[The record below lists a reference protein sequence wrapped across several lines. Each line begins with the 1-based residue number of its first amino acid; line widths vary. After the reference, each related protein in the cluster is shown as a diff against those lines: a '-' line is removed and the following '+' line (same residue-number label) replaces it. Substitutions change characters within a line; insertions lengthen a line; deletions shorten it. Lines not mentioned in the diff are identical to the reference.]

1 MDNVID
7 NIILVCM
14 VVIVMYMCFI
24 TWRQVQLKR
33 KKRYTKKIQKED
45 TFKMQMMFVIIEI
58 LLILHVVL
66 LYHIHFGRW

>member
-14 VVIVMYMCFI
+14 VVIVLYMCFI

>member
-7 NIILVCM
+7 NIILVFM

-33 KKRYTKKIQKED
+33 KKRYTKKIRKED

-58 LLILHVVL
+58 LLAVHVAL

>member
-45 TFKMQMMFVIIEI
+45 TFKMQMMFVIIEM
-58 LLILHVVL
+58 LLILHVAL

>member
-7 NIILVCM
+7 TIILVCM

-58 LLILHVVL
+58 LLILHVGL